1 MLFSSEQVSN
11 GHPDKICD
19 QISDAIVTDVLA
31 HDSAAR
37 IAAESMIKDYEITVM
52 GEISSAYEPDYHALV
67 QDVLKEIGLEDTEKY
82 RLRLLISSQSPDIA
96 LGVDRD
102 GAGDQGMMFGYATN
116 ETEEMLPL
124 PYVLSTR
131 VLQKLRA
138 YNLRDG
144 FRHLKPDAKAQVSY
158 DYDKRRID
166 TFLISTQHAEDV
178 SLEEVRELVSGLMR
192 ETAEELGQN
201 TDFRILVNP
210 TGRFVLGSSF
220 ADSGLTGRKIIA
232 DTYGGAAHHG
242 GGAFSG
248 KDPSKVDRSAAY
260 MARKIA
266 KDLVRAG
273 KAERCEVQLAYAI
286 GVAEP
291 VSVNVD
297 CFGTE
302 KEPVE
307 NLHAFILDNYELT
320 PRGIIRSLDLLNVDY
335 RKVAAYGHFGKPEL
349 PWE

>member
-31 HDSAAR
+31 HDKAAR
-37 IAAESMIKDYEITVM
+37 IAAESMIKDYDITIM
-52 GEISSAYEPDYHALV
+52 GEITSTYEPDYEALV
-67 QDVLKEIGLEDTEKY
+67 RRVLTEIGLDEPERY
-82 RLRLLISSQSPDIA
+82 QIRLLMSKQSPDIA
-96 LGVDRD
+96 MGVDRE

-116 ETEEMLPL
+116 ETEEMLPI

-131 VLQKLRA
+131 ALQKLRA
-138 YNLRDG
+138 FNLKDG
-144 FRHLKPDAKAQVSY
+144 FRRLKPDAKAQVSY
-158 DYDKRRID
+158 DYATGRID
-166 TFLISTQHAEDV
+166 TFLISTQHAEEV
-178 SLEEVRELVSGLMR
+178 SLEEVREIVTDIMLK
-192 ETAEELGQN
+192 TAEEMNLN

-266 KDLVRAG
+266 KDIVKAG
-273 KAERCEVQLAYAI
+273 KADRCEVQLAYAI

-291 VSVNVD
+291 VSVHLE

-302 KEPVE
+302 HEDKEQIWKSIM
-307 NLHAFILDNYELT
+307 NSYDLT
-320 PRGIIRSLDLLNVDY
+320 PKGIISSLNLLDVDY
-335 RKVAAYGHFGKPEL
+335 NQVSAYGHFGKAGL